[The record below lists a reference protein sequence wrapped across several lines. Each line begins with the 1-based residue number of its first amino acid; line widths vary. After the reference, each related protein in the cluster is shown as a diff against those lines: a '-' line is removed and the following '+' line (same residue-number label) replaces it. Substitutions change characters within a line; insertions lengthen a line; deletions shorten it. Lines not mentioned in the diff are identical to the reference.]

1 MTLLRDTSYTNSRA
15 GSITLETAIS
25 FSLTLI
31 LICGV
36 VSVIMFYR
44 TDILMQRSFEQTCEQ
59 ISLIPPTTVIAADSL
74 STLVNAIPDGDSN
87 DGDAMANISKVASI
101 IAGINGFTGDTAG
114 DLILEGT
121 MAGYIADSIRAG
133 YIERNGGSDFYA
145 PEFIDVD
152 LSIDND
158 RHVMEVICNY
168 YIDTLAGRINR
179 NIFAAVPLYGDPILT
194 LNGSK
199 ADSESD
205 IWSQDNFTRGDFFRE
220 ENGSNLP
227 KTFPVIDSF
236 ENGEA
241 RSTLSIDLTA
251 PTYGSDSS
259 IIKRV
264 RGEID
269 ELAGFDGADVIISGQ
284 RYTVRSGDIR
294 SRTLTVVIP
303 SNSDDSSRGTL
314 TMLRSYADAN
324 NVDMRI
330 VEYGTSMRY
339 QQ

>member
-1 MTLLRDTSYTNSRA
+1 MNSRS

-31 LICGV
+31 LICGI
-36 VSVIMFYR
+36 VSVIMFYK
-44 TDILMQRSFEQTCEQ
+44 TDIMIQRSFEQTCEQ
-59 ISLIPPTTVIAADSL
+59 ISLLPPTTVIAADSL

-87 DGDAMANISKVASI
+87 DGDTMAKINKAVSV
-101 IAGINGFTGDTAG
+101 IAGINDLTGNTAG

-121 MAGYIADSIRAG
+121 LARYIADRVRAG
-133 YIERNGGSDFYA
+133 YIERNNGSDFFA

-152 LSIDND
+152 INVDND
-158 RHVMEVICNY
+158 RHVMEVVCNY
-168 YIDTLAGRINR
+168 YIDTLAGRIGR
-179 NIFAAVPLYGDPILT
+179 NVFSAIPLYGEPILM
-194 LNGSK
+194 LNRNTG
-199 ADSESD
+199 DNGSD
-205 IWSQDNFTRGDFFRE
+205 IWSQDNFTRGDFFRD

-236 ENGEA
+236 DGGDC

-269 ELAGFDGADVIISGQ
+269 ELSGFEGADVIISGQ
-284 RYTVRSGDIR
+284 RYTVDPGDIR

-303 SNSDDSSRGTL
+303 SNSDDRAREALGL
-314 TMLRSYADAN
+314 LREYAAVN
-324 NVDMRI
+324 GVDMRI
-330 VEYGTSMRY
+330 VEYGTSQRY
-339 QQ
+339 QH